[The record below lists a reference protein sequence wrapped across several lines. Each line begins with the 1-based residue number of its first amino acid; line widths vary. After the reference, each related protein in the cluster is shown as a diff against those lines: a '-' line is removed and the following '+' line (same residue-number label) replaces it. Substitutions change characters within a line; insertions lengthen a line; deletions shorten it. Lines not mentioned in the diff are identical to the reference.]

1 VVRTSAPPTSRVVAT
16 KWRESLTGRL
26 VYVINHNV
34 SRAVAAASALPR
46 SLAELAWLA
55 LREEILTGQL
65 QPGTPLR
72 LREVAHRLGM
82 SVIPVREAL
91 HRLHQEGLVS
101 REAQKRAFVAPVS
114 VADMEDLYR
123 VRIELEGLA
132 IQLACERFTPE
143 DHRHLSGVLDEFV
156 AAYEGGQVRLGR
168 ELHRQFHLELYRL
181 AGSPTLDRLIPPLLD
196 AAERYRVLSVADRGD
211 PRQRRQEHQRIL
223 DACLAGDG
231 SRARRELAEHLART
245 VELVRAKLQGLRG
258 RAPEGRGGQE
268 SHGASGQAPGP
279 DTGR

>member
-1 VVRTSAPPTSRVVAT
+1 VV
-16 KWRESLTGRL
+16 
-26 VYVINHNV
+26 HD
-34 SRAVAAASALPR
+34 VAAPTVLPR

-65 QPGTPLR
+65 APGTPLR
-72 LREVAHRLGM
+72 LREISRRLGM
-82 SVIPVREAL
+82 SVIPVREAV
-91 HRLHQEGLVS
+91 HRLHQEGLVA
-101 REAQKRAFVAPVS
+101 REAQKGAFVAPVS

-132 IQLACERFTPE
+132 IQLACHRFTPE
-143 DHRHLSGVLDEFV
+143 HHRHLSGLLDAFV
-156 AAYEGGQVRLGR
+156 EAYETGQVRLGR
-168 ELHRQFHLELYRL
+168 ELHRQFHLDLYRL

-231 SRARRELAEHLART
+231 NRARRELAEHLART
-245 VELVRAKLQGLRG
+245 VEVVRAKLRG
-258 RAPEGRGGQE
+258 CP
-268 SHGASGQAPGP
+268 
-279 DTGR
+279 